1 MKKLINNKMGMLKL
15 IFWNFV
21 AVLAIVTLPHYAYVN
36 MVEGDYAWA
45 FVNLYTIYL
54 FVTDLKDNTY
64 YKKYISKELY

>member
-54 FVTDLKDNTY
+54 FVAMLNKDNL